1 MKLVQ
6 KPTMTVAVVLTE
18 IVVLAAGV
26 MVILIEAM
34 IVTAVMIVVKID
46 RLLKLLKLLT
56 WVHKTSICQQR
67 YLLKRLQK
75 SRQRKSKLEINQKIE
90 EVPHGTSLFFMQF
103 NPYLRED
110 SLFLNEDHREVYCK
124 LLCLKKCQEIL
135 LLDLSPYHLIFPVCK
150 LLKLT
155 MEFEIVI

>member
-1 MKLVQ
+1 MNKKLYVGNLLYEATEDQ
-6 KPTMTVAVVLTE
+6 LRDLFSQAGEVVSAQVIRFADSGRSKGFAFIE

-56 WVHKTSICQQR
+56 WVHKTSICQHR

-75 SRQRKSKLEINQKIE
+75 SGKRKSNLKLNKKMGG
-90 EVPHGTSLFFMQF
+90 VPPGPPLFFMQF

-110 SLFLNEDHREVYCK
+110 S
-124 LLCLKKCQEIL
+124 
-135 LLDLSPYHLIFPVCK
+135 
-150 LLKLT
+150 
-155 MEFEIVI
+155 